1 MNIYNDETN
10 LLFLNLY
17 RQLEEI
23 RENKGD
29 VYSFYKNKY
38 YEQLNSYREIRNYL
52 THEQYKG
59 TYPIAVSNKV
69 CLDFESII
77 NRMKENVYSRCNKNI
92 EFLSLNDSIAT
103 AIASFINKGYTYLP
117 LLDSKRRVLGIISS
131 RSLLKLTSIDNLNKK
146 EPLSNYLG
154 FFSFEVDTKRFLF
167 LSRST
172 PLSVA
177 EKEFASIK
185 NKKRLGMI
193 FINENGKEDESLL
206 GILSIYDI
214 TSLN

>member
-92 EFLSLNDSIAT
+92 EFLFLNDSIAT
-103 AIASFINKGYTYLP
+103 AIASFINKGN
-117 LLDSKRRVLGIISS
+117 
-131 RSLLKLTSIDNLNKK
+131 SLLTARSIINFNCPDLIICCRNKLNV
-146 EPLSNYLG
+146 
-154 FFSFEVDTKRFLF
+154 VDHFNN
-167 LSRST
+167 RSK
-172 PLSVA
+172 LSVLH
-177 EKEFASIK
+177 F
-185 NKKRLGMI
+185 
-193 FINENGKEDESLL
+193 FLL
-206 GILSIYDI
+206 F
-214 TSLN
+214 